1 MCSATPTSNPESKRA
16 SPERDTNDAS
26 PKKAKSADAEDA
38 PMDVAPTMSLSA
50 SSNRDNRKLWAATMS
65 FCAKWG
71 SDNDAIGVRNIMA
84 VFYMLAKAVAAGC
97 AERPDFMDFFPKNE
111 AWFSYVGR
119 FLALYCRDVTHGGH
133 PIRLTDTTTKVAE
146 EIGGVKIETLKT
158 ADGFDAMAELIN
170 TDCKEAT
177 KGKIPNIV
185 SANDLADPSLQLVAL
200 AAEFIKGKFA
210 TPFRDATEDDVVF
223 HGTEG
228 REKGTCHMMCQK
240 NVTRDAFIFK
250 GCTFEAAV
258 LSTETSDNQ
267 PSTIKL
273 VAVLPNADEVTEKTG
288 QTSKKAMDAA
298 SNEFSYAADRLA
310 SLVATPRT
318 QLLPDTQKKV
328 EMPRIE
334 RKMAPFDL
342 TNMCRQELPNQLM
355 RGLDHIT
362 EVNETGEW
370 KMDPMYVS
378 KVVHA
383 TYLKVDE
390 TGFEAAAATAVIA
403 YRSCGAFE
411 EPKPILRF
419 DRGFLF
425 YILDM
430 NEDTPHVL
438 YHARIESDVGLKD
451 APAAPKEEM

>member
-1 MCSATPTSNPESKRA
+1 MCRTATTSNPDSKRA
-16 SPERDTNDAS
+16 SPERDANDGS
-26 PKKAKSADAEDA
+26 PKKPKSADAENA

-50 SSNRDNRKLWAATMS
+50 SSNRDNRKLWASTIS
-65 FCAKWG
+65 FCNRWT
-71 SDNDAIGVRNIMA
+71 SDNDAIGVRNVMA
-84 VFYMLAKAVAAGC
+84 VFYMLAKAVAAGYT
-97 AERPDFMDFFPKNE
+97 ERPAFMDFFPKNE
-111 AWFSYVGR
+111 AWFSYAGR

-146 EIGGVKIETLKT
+146 EIGGVKIETLKS
-158 ADGFDAMAELIN
+158 ADGFDAMADLIN
-170 TDCKEAT
+170 ADCKEAT
-177 KGKIPNIV
+177 KDKIPSIV
-185 SANDLADPSLQLVAL
+185 SGSDLADPQLQLVAL

-210 TPFRDATEDDVVF
+210 SPFKDDTQDDFVF

-240 NVTRDAFIFK
+240 NVTRNAFTFN
-250 GCTFEAAV
+250 CDTFEAAV
-258 LSTETSDNQ
+258 LSTTTSDGQ

-288 QTSKKAMDAA
+288 QTSKHAMGKAAT
-298 SNEFSYAADRLA
+298 EFAFSIDSLA
-310 SLVATPRT
+310 SLVATPHD
-318 QLLPDTQKKV
+318 QALPDTQKKV

-334 RKMAPFDL
+334 RKMAPFNMTD
-342 TNMCRQELPNQLM
+342 MCRDELPNHLM
-355 RGLDHIT
+355 QGLDHIT

-370 KMDPMYVS
+370 KMDPMFVS

-403 YRSCGAFE
+403 FRSLGAFE

-430 NEDTPHVL
+430 NEDNPHVL

-451 APAAPKEEM
+451 APEAPKED